1 MMVIGVDAHKDT
13 LTIACVCSVT
23 GRVLGVLV
31 VEARAAGFG
40 RALEWARKHAP
51 GDVGLRVWAIEDC
64 RHVSGGLERF
74 LLARGERVARVP
86 PHMVADARRE
96 QVRERGKSDPIDAV
110 AAARAAIREGVDSLP
125 VAQLAGAEL
134 EIRLIADHRERLVG
148 ARTRLINDLRWH
160 CHDLWPDY
168 TIPRSVLIG
177 PRWQAKLARRL
188 ARARPSDPVQAARV
202 QVARDEL
209 ARVRD
214 LTATITQLTKQIT
227 KLVKNAAPALLEEPG
242 IGPLTAAKLLGEI
255 AGITRFRSESALA
268 RLAGIAPIPVSSGR
282 TDRLRLDRGGNRQLN
297 SAVHRWAITRARI
310 DPDTIRYLDKKRR
323 EGKTRREALRSLK
336 RHLIRRLYRIL
347 QTPATTSTAA
357 TIGPC
362 T

>member
-1 MMVIGVDAHKDT
+1 
-13 LTIACVCSVT
+13 VT
-23 GRVLGVLV
+23 GRVLGVVV
-31 VEARAAGFG
+31 VEAQAAGFG

-51 GDVGLRVWAIEDC
+51 WDVAVRVWAIEDC
-64 RHVSGGLERF
+64 RHVSSGLERF

-86 PHMVADARRE
+86 PHLVADARRE

-125 VAQLAGAEL
+125 VAQLAGVEL
-134 EIRLIADHRERLVG
+134 EIRLLGDHRERLVG

-168 TIPRSVLIG
+168 AIPRGVLTAKS
-177 PRWQAKLARRL
+177 WQVKLARRL
-188 ARARPSDPVQAARV
+188 ARARPDDPVHAARV
-202 QVARDEL
+202 QIARDEL
-209 ARVRD
+209 TRVRD
-214 LTATITQLTKQIT
+214 LTTAITQLAKQLTELIKRT
-227 KLVKNAAPALLEEPG
+227 APALLQEPG

-255 AGITRFRSESALA
+255 AGITRFRNDSALA
-268 RLAGIAPIPVSSGR
+268 RIAGIAPIPVSSGR
-282 TDRLRLDRGGNRQLN
+282 TDKLRLDRGGNRQLN
-297 SAVHRWAITRARI
+297 AAVHRWAITRARI

-323 EGKTRREALRSLK
+323 EGKTRREALRCLK

-347 QTPATTSTAA
+347 QTPETLTTNTAM
-357 TIGPC
+357 GPC